1 MMRDDPRTDA
11 MTSHRMRQ
19 VGQKDTAAEMRLR
32 RGLWRAGLRYRLGMR
47 VAGARPDLVFPRR
60 KLSIFVDGCFWHGCP
75 RHYVAPERNSSF
87 WQGKLECNRTRDVRD
102 KQRLEDAGWDVLRIW
117 ECEVDRE
124 LDRVVQ
130 EVSAAVRNS
139 TAYTGCSPSSNVNG
153 TGRT

>member
-1 MMRDDPRTDA
+1 MGDHPRTDP
-11 MTSHRMRQ
+11 MTSLRMRQ

-60 KLSIFVDGCFWHGCP
+60 RLAIFVDGCFWHGCP
-75 RHYVAPERNSSF
+75 RHYVAPKRNSPF
-87 WQGKLECNRTRDVRD
+87 WQWKLDYNRSRDVRD

-124 LDRVVQ
+124 LDRVVD
-130 EVSAAVRNS
+130 EVTAAVRIS
-139 TAYTGCSPSSNVNG
+139 TAYTACRESSKVNG